1 MIILHVQLIIHSK
14 RKIYVCTR
22 TYMSTFALFSKKA
35 LLSRGMQLTWSS
47 CPPYSIQLFEP
58 MNQKN
63 DPFKIKLR
71 WNSLNYLN
79 SLKCRH
85 LCQLFTLVVK
95 IQVAPPVKQE
105 FFLHVPSGFPLRNP
119 FLAYESY
126 FVDHAFFRY
135 ATFFSN
141 NPLHR
146 TSI

>member
-1 MIILHVQLIIHSK
+1 MCAHVHIWVRL
-14 RKIYVCTR
+14 RW
-22 TYMSTFALFSKKA
+22 FPKKH
-35 LLSRGMQLTWSS
+35 LLSRGICNRLGHHALHT
-47 CPPYSIQLFEP
+47 PYNYL
-58 MNQKN
+58 NQWTK
-63 DPFKIKLR
+63 KMTHSKL
-71 WNSLNYLN
+71 NYDGILLNYLN

-105 FFLHVPSGFPLRNP
+105 YFVHVPSGFPLRNPFVVTKSP

-135 ATFFSN
+135 AIFFSN